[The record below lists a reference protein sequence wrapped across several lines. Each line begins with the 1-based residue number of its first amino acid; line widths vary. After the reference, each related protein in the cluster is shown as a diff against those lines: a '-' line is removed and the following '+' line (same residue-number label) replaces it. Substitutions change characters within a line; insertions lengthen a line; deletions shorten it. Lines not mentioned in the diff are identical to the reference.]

1 MSPVL
6 CTKDESL
13 DWTEITKSGTRQIE
27 VRLSMHIVHCM
38 SNWWG
43 NFYDPQIQNWQSKVY
58 LKLTFIRT
66 FAFHG
71 WTIKDVDLSRKI
83 KSNLFIRRSFCRIVE
98 LSSSSGSKSIENP
111 KSDLLK
117 QWKTSQ
123 FDIWRILINSTFL
136 VTLLQTKKSKQVRKE
151 LLQKN
156 WGRLF
161 LMNTLEIEFI
171 SI

>member
-6 CTKDESL
+6 WTKDESL

-58 LKLTFIRT
+58 LKLTFVRT

-83 KSNLFIRRSFCRIVE
+83 KSNLFSRRSFCRIVE
-98 LSSSSGSKSIENP
+98 LSSPSGSKSIENR
-111 KSDLLK
+111 KSDLLN
-117 QWKTSQ
+117 QGKTSQ
-123 FDIWRILINSTFL
+123 FDEIVKKSANSAKKQKNKT
-136 VTLLQTKKSKQVRKE
+136 TLL
-151 LLQKN
+151 LQFYN
-156 WGRLF
+156 SF
-161 LMNTLEIEFI
+161 NFI
-171 SI
+171 L